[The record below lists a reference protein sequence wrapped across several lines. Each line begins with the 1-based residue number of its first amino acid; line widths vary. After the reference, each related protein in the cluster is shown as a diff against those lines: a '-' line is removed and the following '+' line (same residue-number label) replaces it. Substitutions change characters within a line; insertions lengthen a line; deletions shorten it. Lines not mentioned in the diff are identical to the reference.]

1 MLQKYIALYGHG
13 ALETWVDM
21 RRYHYVDQKDG
32 LQVYRD
38 FIPPAGTDLW
48 PDNNGELVYRVRYRF
63 NSEYVWN
70 IEELKRLGADKL
82 DWHTK
87 QPWFCKP

>member
-1 MLQKYIALYGHG
+1 A
-13 ALETWVDM
+13 
-21 RRYHYVDQKDG
+21 
-32 LQVYRD
+32 
-38 FIPPAGTDLW
+38 PPTGTVLW
-48 PDNNGELVYRVRYRF
+48 PDNNGALVYRVRYRY

-87 QPWFCKP
+87 ETWFSKP